1 MITVYADHRGEKY
14 RLLVEGHAGREG
26 AGSLVCAAVSA
37 LTGALVEYA
46 KSNPVCRYV
55 RTASDKGRVFL
66 SCQMGLENAFEMTVG
81 ALMQLAAAYP
91 RHIMRH
97 SAAGNTLFC
106 SRGESVSQA
115 YEIRGV

>member
-1 MITVYADHRGEKY
+1 MIAVYADHRGEKY

-55 RTASDKGRVFL
+55 RSASEKGRVFL
-66 SCQMGLENAFEMTVG
+66 SCRMGLENAFEMTVG
-81 ALMQLAAAYP
+81 ALAQLAAAYP
-91 RHIMRH
+91 QHIVCH
-97 SAAGNTLFC
+97 SAAQHTAAPAW
-106 SRGESVSQA
+106 GECAQSL
-115 YEIRGV
+115 